1 MSRLL
6 STVNRKFPNI
16 TKLYSIGKS
25 AQGRELWV
33 MQISNDVHQKIPLK
47 PNAKYVAN
55 MHGNEAVG
63 REMMLHLIAYLVN
76 FSNKSANV
84 KKLLHHTNIHILPS
98 LNPDGFERSI
108 EGRCEGPGRKNSN
121 GIDLNRNFP
130 DRLIEIK
137 SVMQPETLAIKEWLN
152 RTQFVLSANIHGG
165 ALVVNYPFDGSAEI
179 ESEHLESTPDHDV
192 FLHLAMTYAKKH
204 PKLKAQ
210 TRCRKDDNFENGITN
225 GNAWYPVQGSMQDYN
240 YIFGGCMELTLEIS
254 CCKHPNATNLLT
266 YWNENKISMLA
277 LLNEVNRG
285 VKGVIR
291 DYFTEMPIA
300 KANLTVLGRDVL
312 FQSDLDGQFW
322 RLLLPGDYVLI
333 IKAQGYSRLQKQFTI
348 LPNKITIMELYLVP
362 LKRMARTD
370 WLQMAPRTF
379 LTDFSN
385 STEDDLNEFRS
396 ERLVLDDL
404 ELNTESN
411 SAFSN
416 KQLHTCNFLCD
427 AIIVITSTFI
437 CVK

>member
-1 MSRLL
+1 
-6 STVNRKFPNI
+6 
-16 TKLYSIGKS
+16 
-25 AQGRELWV
+25 
-33 MQISNDVHQKIPLK
+33 
-47 PNAKYVAN
+47 
-55 MHGNEAVG
+55 
-63 REMMLHLIAYLVN
+63 
-76 FSNKSANV
+76 
-84 KKLLHHTNIHILPS
+84 
-98 LNPDGFERSI
+98 
-108 EGRCEGPGRKNSN
+108 
-121 GIDLNRNFP
+121 
-130 DRLIEIK
+130 
-137 SVMQPETLAIKEWLN
+137 
-152 RTQFVLSANIHGG
+152 
-165 ALVVNYPFDGSAEI
+165 
-179 ESEHLESTPDHDV
+179 
-192 FLHLAMTYAKKH
+192 
-204 PKLKAQ
+204 
-210 TRCRKDDNFENGITN
+210 
-225 GNAWYPVQGSMQDYN
+225 MQDYN

-312 FQSDLDGQFW
+312 FQSDIDGQFW

-411 SAFSN
+411 SSAFSN
-416 KQLHTCNFLCD
+416 KQLHTCVIRIFLIFFAINSLHNCFNFNLRIFF
-427 AIIVITSTFI
+427 AMPLL
-437 CVK
+437 